1 MKIKDA
7 KIWKYIFL
15 ATLMLAGFV
24 FAQFED
30 EDDFLLGE
38 KSEVSCIPENMTT
51 VYDSF
56 ATKELEQDIR
66 ILYSFGTEYYK
77 NKSYKEALP
86 YLWKVFLKG
95 NDKYACN
102 SVRKMADIYFY
113 QGIVDST
120 LIVCYRGLERFPDEI
135 SLHHY
140 AGSLQNKLGKSD
152 CAIPHFEKLVETN
165 PDNVDYLKTLA
176 LLLFRNQDERAV
188 EFQKRV
194 VTLKP
199 DDAEESDLL
208 ADIMEALLDPEE
220 ALKQRKDNYE
230 KNPKNPEYAFEYGQ
244 AAVNIGNFDEAL
256 KPLGVAIAK
265 EPKVNTFLLRA
276 QAYENLEKYGKAIN
290 DYKSALNIDSKNAD
304 IMVKIANDYKF
315 KNNFGSAKYWVN
327 KALSVKRGYGLAYI
341 TMGEIIE
348 ASVPYCQKQRGSS
361 KTTFEDK
368 LVYAEAKKEYKKAM
382 NDSASRSKAKTKI
395 GYLAS
400 LLPTKED
407 KFMNQGKQ
415 ISSSCY
421 GFLK

>member
-7 KIWKYIFL
+7 KTWKYIFL

-140 AGSLQNKLGKSD
+140 AGSLQNKLGKS
-152 CAIPHFEKLVETN
+152 
-165 PDNVDYLKTLA
+165 
-176 LLLFRNQDERAV
+176 ERIAV
-188 EFQKRV
+188 R
-194 VTLKP
+194 
-199 DDAEESDLL
+199 
-208 ADIMEALLDPEE
+208 
-220 ALKQRKDNYE
+220 
-230 KNPKNPEYAFEYGQ
+230 
-244 AAVNIGNFDEAL
+244 
-256 KPLGVAIAK
+256 
-265 EPKVNTFLLRA
+265 
-276 QAYENLEKYGKAIN
+276 
-290 DYKSALNIDSKNAD
+290 
-304 IMVKIANDYKF
+304 
-315 KNNFGSAKYWVN
+315 
-327 KALSVKRGYGLAYI
+327 
-341 TMGEIIE
+341 
-348 ASVPYCQKQRGSS
+348 
-361 KTTFEDK
+361 
-368 LVYAEAKKEYKKAM
+368 
-382 NDSASRSKAKTKI
+382 
-395 GYLAS
+395 
-400 LLPTKED
+400 
-407 KFMNQGKQ
+407 
-415 ISSSCY
+415 
-421 GFLK
+421 